1 MPDRVEECLINL
13 LGITIDNEHRVE
25 LLEHKKDDI
34 AQAKSELL
42 KVVCE
47 SLPEKKFDDITLAEK
62 HRCEGYNK
70 AIDDVIEAMERLFGK
85 EIA

>member
-1 MPDRVEECLINL
+1 MPDRVGEVLRKIWE
-13 LGITIDNEHRVE
+13 
-25 LLEHKKDDI
+25 DI
-34 AQAKSELL
+34 QDERNGSETLAEAKSELL